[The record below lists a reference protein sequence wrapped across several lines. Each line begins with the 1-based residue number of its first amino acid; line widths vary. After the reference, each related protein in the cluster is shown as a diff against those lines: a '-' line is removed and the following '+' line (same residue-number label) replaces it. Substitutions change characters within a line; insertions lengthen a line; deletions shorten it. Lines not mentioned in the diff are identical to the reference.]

1 MKTKTYSTIV
11 ITILVLG
18 LATPFLAN
26 RAATDESTTLKRT
39 HQNHD

>member
-1 MKTKTYSTIV
+1 MEMKNPSTIV

-26 RAATDESTTLKRT
+26 RAAADESTTLKRT